1 MSERAAYSRVY
12 WSIVDDEKFAS
23 IYHDDHHL
31 AAWLRLLLVADQ
43 SYPASGQ
50 VPAGVRRAS
59 VKALADVG
67 LIDPMGVGR
76 YRIHGLDA
84 ERKRRSDPARVG
96 AIARWSDSKRI
107 AIGMPSHSDRTPN
120 AILGRDEDEKRR
132 GREEDE
138 PSARDGLPNL
148 DGTAMRALEERTGHT
163 WSQAGER
170 QLSEFDR
177 LVGDHGLTA
186 VCAAFDAV
194 SGGKRMTARQLI
206 WPALRLLEPFATV
219 KPADDP
225 DAAEREAVKR
235 RRDISAVWKRRDETF
250 RQNGHW
256 EPEWGDP
263 PNTEGARV

>member
-1 MSERAAYSRVY
+1 MTDHYSRVY
-12 WSIVDDEKFAS
+12 WSIVDDEKFAA
-23 IYHDDHHL
+23 IYGDDHHL

-43 SYPASGQ
+43 SFPASGQ
-50 VPAGVRRAS
+50 VPAGVRRSS
-59 VKALADVG
+59 VRALTDVG
-67 LIDPMGVGR
+67 LIDLTGVGR

-84 ERKRRSDPARVG
+84 ERKRRSDPARIG
-96 AIARWSDSKRI
+96 ANARWSDSKRI
-107 AIGMPSHSDRTPN
+107 ASGMQSHSERTPN
-120 AILGRDEDEKRR
+120 AMLGRGLEEDETRRDEDK
-132 GREEDE
+132 

-148 DGTAMRALEERTGHT
+148 DRDAIAALEERTGHT

-177 LVGDHGLTA
+177 LVGDHGLSA

-206 WPALRLLEPFATV
+206 WPALRLLEPFSMSTV
-219 KPADDP
+219 KPAEDP

-235 RRDISAVWKRRDETF
+235 RRTMEAVWKRRDETY

-263 PNTEGARV
+263 PKGVTA